1 MGHKSGV
8 IFTMSLNRQLSLYA
22 FLAKLPGFRTR
33 YIAKIMLVAFLG
45 IHIPLLSLLLSFL
58 ITHTESLKTM
68 INILSIALIAT
79 LFGTIGTLYALN
91 YLLAPIL
98 ITSAALKK
106 YLETRTLSPL
116 PTGFKDEA
124 GTLMEHTY
132 QTLHQLDGLIDYMT
146 HYDALTG
153 LPNAKFLQIHLEEI
167 ISQLP
172 DQSFAITMVGIN
184 EFLNLCDRRES
195 HIVNQL
201 LKSMTH
207 RLQNIVDSTDELA
220 YWSSGVFIIVS
231 LKTSSFEEVIQ
242 RSQIILNTLNQPYKL
257 INSQINVK
265 VNLGIRLS
273 SSDEIPVENQ
283 DSRMLVD
290 RLIQQANRSLRSAQR
305 DRQSYQF
312 YSPSLNQKLQRQIIL
327 ENDLHNALEQQE
339 MQVHYQP
346 IVNLQN
352 NQIIGVEAL
361 IRWEHPKLG
370 WVSPEEFIPIAE
382 ANGLI
387 ESFGNW
393 VSNVACLDSRT
404 WRNKGLG
411 PIRMSVN
418 LSARQLEHPNLVE
431 SVCQILNDTGIAAV
445 DFELEITESAL
456 MGNIERSINTL
467 LQLRRKGISLALD
480 DFGTGYS
487 SLSYLKRFPVNM
499 IKIDRSFV
507 TDILQHP
514 NNAAIARSII
524 SLCHNL
530 NLKITVEGIETKAQL
545 EYFKQQGCHE
555 GQGFYFS
562 PAVSAETMTQLLQRQ
577 ILNHAE

>member
-1 MGHKSGV
+1 
-8 IFTMSLNRQLSLYA
+8 MSLNRQLNLYA

-45 IHIPLLSLLLSFL
+45 IHIPLLTLLLSFL
-58 ITHTESLKTM
+58 ITNSESLKTM
-68 INILSIALIAT
+68 IHVLSIALIAT

-91 YLLAPIL
+91 HLLAPIM
-98 ITSAALKK
+98 ITSAALKN
-106 YLETRTLSPL
+106 YLDNRTLSQL
-116 PTGFKDEA
+116 PTDFKDEA
-124 GTLMEHTY
+124 GTLMGHTY
-132 QTLHQLDGLIDYMT
+132 QTLYQLDGLIDYMT
-146 HYDALTG
+146 YYDALTG
-153 LPNAKFLQIHLEEI
+153 LPNGKLLQVHLEEM

-172 DQSFAITMVGIN
+172 GHSFTITMVGIN
-184 EFLNLCDRRES
+184 DFLNLCDRRES

-201 LKSMTH
+201 LKSMTY

-220 YWSSGVFIIVS
+220 YWSSGIFIIVS
-231 LKTSSFEEVIQ
+231 LKRSSFEEVVQ
-242 RSQIILNTLNQPYKL
+242 RSQIILNTLNQPYTL
-257 INSQINVK
+257 INNQINIK

-273 SSDEIPVENQ
+273 SSDETPVENQ
-283 DSRMLVD
+283 DPIMRID
-290 RLIQQANRSLRSAQR
+290 RLIQQANMSLRSAQR
-305 DRQSYQF
+305 DRQPYQF

-327 ENDLHNALEQQE
+327 ENDLHDALEQQE

-346 IVNLQN
+346 IVQLQN

-361 IRWEHPKLG
+361 IRWEHPTLG

-387 ESFGNW
+387 ESLGNW
-393 VSNVACLDSRT
+393 VLNIACLDSRA
-404 WRNKGLG
+404 WRNQGLHL
-411 PIRMSVN
+411 IRMSVN

-431 SVCQILNDTGIAAV
+431 SVRRILNDTGMAAAN
-445 DFELEITESAL
+445 FELEITESAL
-456 MGNIERSINTL
+456 MGDIDRSINLL
-467 LQLRRKGISLALD
+467 LQLRRQGISLALD

-514 NNAAIARSII
+514 NDAAIAKSII

-530 NLKITVEGIETKAQL
+530 NLKITVEGIETRAQL

-562 PAVSAETMTQLLQRQ
+562 PAVPAETMTQLLQRQ
-577 ILNHAE
+577 TFNHAE

>member
-1 MGHKSGV
+1 MSLN
-8 IFTMSLNRQLSLYA
+8 TMSLNRQLSLYA

-45 IHIPLLSLLLSFL
+45 IHIPLLTLLVSFL
-58 ITHTESLKTM
+58 ITNSESLKTM
-68 INILSIALIAT
+68 INILSIALVAT
-79 LFGTIGTLYALN
+79 LVGTIGTLYALN
-91 YLLAPIL
+91 YLLAPII
-98 ITSAALKK
+98 ITSAALKD
-106 YLETRTLSPL
+106 YLDTRTLSQL
-116 PTGFKDEA
+116 PTDFKDEA
-124 GTLMEHTY
+124 GTLMGHTY

-146 HYDALTG
+146 YYDDSTG
-153 LPNAKFLQIHLEEI
+153 LPNTKLLQIHLEEMI
-167 ISQLP
+167 AQFP
-172 DQSFAITMVGIN
+172 DQCFTITMVGISD
-184 EFLNLCDRRES
+184 FLNLCDRREPY
-195 HIVNQL
+195 IVTQL

-207 RLQNIVDSTDELA
+207 RLQNIVDLTDELA

-231 LKTSSFEEVIQ
+231 LKISSFEEVIQ
-242 RSQIILNTLNQPYKL
+242 RSQIILNNLNQPHRL
-257 INSQINVK
+257 INNQINIK

-273 SSDEIPVENQ
+273 SSDEIPIENQ
-283 DSRMLVD
+283 DSRLLID
-290 RLIQQANRSLRSAQR
+290 RLIQQANMSLRSAQR
-305 DRQSYQF
+305 DRQPYQF

-327 ENDLHNALEQQE
+327 ENDLHSALEQQE

-346 IVNLQN
+346 IVKLKN

-361 IRWEHPKLG
+361 IRWEHPRLG

-387 ESFGNW
+387 ESLGNW
-393 VSNVACLDSRT
+393 VLNIACLDSRA
-404 WRNKGLG
+404 WRNQGLHS
-411 PIRMSVN
+411 IRMSVN
-418 LSARQLEHPNLVE
+418 LSARQLEQPNLVE
-431 SVCQILNDTGIAAV
+431 HICQILNNTGMPAA

-456 MGNIERSINTL
+456 MGDIERSINTL
-467 LQLRRKGISLALD
+467 LQLRRQGISLALD

-514 NNAAIARSII
+514 NDAAIARSII

-562 PAVSAETMTQLLQRQ
+562 PAVPAETMTKLLQKQ
-577 ILNHAE
+577 TLNYAE